1 MLTNVANDNIIGE
14 KLELN
19 KDTGENSIKSV
30 IGTSQIDNCKARCNQ
45 VYPIKL
51 PSARPTP
58 KRDPTLGEEQ
68 NPASSCADIK
78 EWGRETAT
86 SSTYFIKTTKGVAQ
100 AYCDMETDGGGWTLF
115 FNYRHAPR
123 SQFSLNGT
131 VSLCLINKFI
141 IFFRNCLKT

>member
-1 MLTNVANDNIIGE
+1 MLTNVANTNIIGE

-30 IGTSQIDNCKARCNQ
+30 IGPAVIDKCKARCNQ

-58 KRDPTLGEEQ
+58 KRDTTLGDET
-68 NPASSCADIK
+68 NPATSCADIK
-78 EWGRETAT
+78 EWGRESAT
-86 SSTYFIKTTKGVAQ
+86 SSTYYIKTTKGVAQ
-100 AYCDMETDGGGWTLF
+100 VYCDMETDGGGWTLF

-131 VSLCLINKFI
+131 VSLLTLTLKFI
-141 IFFRNCLKT
+141 SYFAF